1 MVYGVPDISG
11 IILVVL
17 GLFWWIFVDNFW
29 LENICRYL
37 LAHFPVLGLSR
48 NRGSAAQF
56 FFLQKLY
63 FIDFKLAFEN
73 EFPKPIF
80 GRRPYRSVG
89 PDEMQ
94 THRSDRTLR
103 HKPNFEEMDRV

>member
-1 MVYGVPDISG
+1 MESRIFRE
-11 IILVVL
+11 
-17 GLFWWIFVDNFW
+17 LFWWCWDYFGGFLWTIFGWKIFAGICWRTSQFW
-29 LENICRYL
+29 VCPEIEE
-37 LAHFPVLGLSR
+37 VLP
-48 NRGSAAQF
+48 N
-56 FFLQKLY
+56 FLQKLY

-89 PDEMQ
+89 PGEMQ
-94 THRSDRTLR
+94 TYRSDRTLR